1 MRTAGRRRLDAA
13 LLAVGAAALGGVA
26 ALGGIAGDTE
36 RVTQMWVGASI
47 DGDGDAAIVEVI
59 DYDFGLAAEK
69 HGIFRTI
76 PGLTVESPVSVESAS
91 APDAIAATTPEL
103 VGGEPGVRLR
113 IGDPATT
120 ITGRHRYRIE
130 YGLPGLAP
138 DGQLA
143 WDAVGTAWTVDVSVS
158 EVHVVAPWRFEDL
171 RCDTG
176 ATGDTG
182 GCTLDQPTDGHLV
195 ARVDDLGAGEGIT
208 IYTGRGT
215 PVAAPELP
223 APPVTAPP
231 DPGAGLAKPAGVAAL
246 TGLAGAA
253 TASRVVRRRGRERVG
268 TGGAADAAWAD
279 AGGPSAEVR
288 IDHDELAA
296 MATTEFAPPAE
307 LRPAEGG
314 VVLAEEV
321 RPEHRV
327 AWLIQ
332 AAIDGAVELVEED
345 GRTVRLVRG
354 GGGSST
360 EVAILDT
367 AFAGRSEIEL
377 GEYDAR
383 FAAGW
388 AQVGQD
394 LERWQR
400 ESGLWDRAGDRR
412 RLLVRGLGAVAAVL
426 GGLAVAG
433 GSALA
438 ARWGTG
444 WLVAVALAGIV
455 AGAGLAALLRG
466 WELRVR
472 TPRGSGLFLRVESFR
487 RFLAGSEAF
496 HAEEAAARGVL
507 REYTAWAVALGEV
520 DRWAR
525 AVGAA
530 TAIPRDSG
538 LGYVH
543 MAPLLLAST
552 ASTATAPS
560 SSGSGGGGGGGVGGG
575 GGGGGGG
582 SW

>member
-1 MRTAGRRRLDAA
+1 
-13 LLAVGAAALGGVA
+13 
-26 ALGGIAGDTE
+26 
-36 RVTQMWVGASI
+36 
-47 DGDGDAAIVEVI
+47 
-59 DYDFGLAAEK
+59 
-69 HGIFRTI
+69 
-76 PGLTVESPVSVESAS
+76 
-91 APDAIAATTPEL
+91 
-103 VGGEPGVRLR
+103 VRM
-113 IGDPATT
+113 
-120 ITGRHRYRIE
+120 
-130 YGLPGLAP
+130 
-138 DGQLA
+138 
-143 WDAVGTAWTVDVSVS
+143 
-158 EVHVVAPWRFEDL
+158 
-171 RCDTG
+171 
-176 ATGDTG
+176 
-182 GCTLDQPTDGHLV
+182 
-195 ARVDDLGAGEGIT
+195 
-208 IYTGRGT
+208 
-215 PVAAPELP
+215 
-223 APPVTAPP
+223 
-231 DPGAGLAKPAGVAAL
+231 
-246 TGLAGAA
+246 
-253 TASRVVRRRGRERVG
+253 
-268 TGGAADAAWAD
+268 
-279 AGGPSAEVR
+279 
-288 IDHDELAA
+288 DHDELAA

-314 VVLAEEV
+314 VVLTEEV

-345 GRTVRLVRG
+345 GRTVRLVRRD
-354 GGGSST
+354 GGSSS
-360 EVAILDT
+360 EVEILDT

-377 GEYDAR
+377 GEYDPR

-388 AQVGQD
+388 AQVGGD

-433 GSALA
+433 SSALA
-438 ARWGTG
+438 SRWGTG
-444 WLVAVALAGIV
+444 WLVAVALAGV
-455 AGAGLAALLRG
+455 LAGAGLAALLRG

-472 TPRGSGLFLRVESFR
+472 TPRGSGLYLRVESFR

-525 AVGAA
+525 AVAGA